1 MTAAT
6 DVLIFFVGLT
16 VWSEQVPSDCG
27 VKAILPRVVH
37 ESPPSPNRPPH
48 VQNHAAGIVFRADS
62 FVSLEGWG
70 GCPRVLGTGEDAPC
84 DAPNGPTGSNGPND
98 AFWYVPLDGDPVRFV
113 TNGATNVPASL
124 HGLKLPRLQ
133 QELCPA
139 KPTLTGPYQ
148 PPYSGAAAVVTLP
161 EGTLQACMSVPADAD
176 GRLDTRLRLKTAGNL
191 VIDGSTM
198 RDIRRLQLKPRP
210 AGGPIEVMIANVPET
225 YYQGDTM
232 KPPRTE
238 INGMSHENAY
248 HAMSEPG
255 SARCTMSLTDW
266 WNQLVD
272 PDPICLCE
280 SGASAFEPIAPI
292 ISTSLS
298 TSGGNFACS
307 NTTWP

>member
-1 MTAAT
+1 MAAAT

-16 VWSEQVPSDCG
+16 VWSEQIPSDCG

-37 ESPPSPNRPPH
+37 EKQRSQEPTPH

-62 FVSLEGWG
+62 FVSLEGWE
-70 GCPRVLGTGEDAPC
+70 CPRILGTDQSVPC
-84 DAPNGPTGSNGPND
+84 DAATAPTE
-98 AFWYVPLDGDPVRFV
+98 AFWYVLLDGDPVRFL

-124 HGLKLPRLQ
+124 QGVTLPRLQ
-133 QELCPA
+133 QDLCPLRPA
-139 KPTLTGPYQ
+139 LTGPYQ

-161 EGTLQACMSVPADAD
+161 VGTLQACISVPPDSD
-176 GRLDTRLRLKTAGNL
+176 GRLDTRLQLKTDGNL

-198 RDIRRLQLKPRP
+198 RETKQLQLKSRP

-225 YYQGDTM
+225 YYLGDVM
-232 KPPRTE
+232 KPTGNQ
-238 INGMSHENAY
+238 INGISHENAY
-248 HAMSEPG
+248 RAMV
-255 SARCTMSLTDW
+255 SAGNTSCTMSLTDW

-272 PDPICLCE
+272 PDPIRLCE
-280 SGASAFEPIAPI
+280 AGASAFEPIAPI
-292 ISTSLS
+292 IATSLS